1 MKLNLS
7 QAEAIMRLRGNADFS
22 VFVGAL
28 ESYGRECIH
37 HAVYG
42 TEDDS
47 SVSRGMARSTSEV
60 LRVLGDIENITIK
73 MRSRG

>member
-7 QAEAIMRLRGNADFS
+7 QAESIMRLRSNADFAA
-22 VFVGAL
+22 FVGAF
-28 ESYGRECIH
+28 ETYGRECVH

-42 TEDDS
+42 PEVDS

-60 LRVLGDIENITIK
+60 LRILGDIENITIK
-73 MRSRG
+73 MRSKG